1 MTKPIAIIL
10 GEPNSIASEI
20 IFKSWIKKK
29 KFKHHPCLVIG
40 NYNLLC
46 RHLKYFKFNLKLK
59 LIEKSFKL
67 EDLKGT
73 AIPVIDITYNQKK
86 IFEKISK
93 KSNKFILN
101 SFSEGLNLLKQNKIL
116 GIINGPVSK
125 ETFLNRKFN
134 GITEFIA
141 YKIGRYNNKVT
152 MLIFSNKFAVTPI
165 TTHIPVK
172 KISSK
177 LNVEKIVNQVKE
189 IVFFYNKYFKKKIK
203 IAITGLN
210 PHCFSNEKFSEE
222 EKIIKPAIKK
232 LKKQKINISGPLSA
246 DSLFLSKSQKKF
258 DVVVGMYHDQV
269 LTPIKTIMGLKA
281 INITLGLPFIRVS
294 PDHGVAADIVGKK
307 IADPSSLIESIKFFN
322 NIK

>member
-10 GEPNSIASEI
+10 GEPNSISSEI
-20 IFKSWIKKK
+20 IFKAWLKKK

-46 RHLKYFKFNLKLK
+46 RHLKYFKFNLKIK
-59 LIEKSFKL
+59 LIEKNFKL
-67 EDLKGT
+67 EDLEGR
-73 AIPVIDITYNQKK
+73 AIPVIDVKYSQKR

-101 SFSEGLNLLKQNKIL
+101 CFSQGLYLLKHNKVL

-125 ETFLNRKFN
+125 ETLLNNKFN
-134 GITEFIA
+134 GITEFITH
-141 YKIGRYNNKVT
+141 KTGCHNKVA
-152 MLIFSNKFAVTPI
+152 MLIYSKKIAVTPI
-165 TTHIPVK
+165 TTHVSIN
-172 KISSK
+172 KICSK
-177 LNVEKIVNQVKE
+177 LSNKKIVNQIKE
-189 IVFFYNKYFKKKIK
+189 IVFFYNNHFKKKIK

-222 EKIIKPAIKK
+222 NKIIKPAIRK
-232 LKKQKINISGPLSA
+232 LKKQKINVSGPLSA
-246 DSLFLSKSQKKF
+246 DTLFSSKNRKRF

-269 LTPIKTIMGLKA
+269 LTPIKTLVGFKA

-294 PDHGVAADIVGKK
+294 PGHGVATDIVGKK
-307 IADPSSLIESIKFFN
+307 IADPSGLIESVKFFN

>member
-10 GEPNSIASEI
+10 GEPNSISSEI
-20 IFKSWIKKK
+20 IFKAWLKKK

-40 NYNLLC
+40 NYNLLY
-46 RHLKYFKFNLKLK
+46 RHLKYFKFNLSLK
-59 LIEKSFKL
+59 LIEKNFKL
-67 EDLKGT
+67 DDLKGT
-73 AIPVIDITYNQKK
+73 AIPVIDIKYDQKK
-86 IFEKISK
+86 NFEKISE
-93 KSNKFILN
+93 KSNKFI
-101 SFSEGLNLLKQNKIL
+101 SDCFSQGLNLIKQNKIL

-125 ETFLNRKFN
+125 ETFLNKRFN

-141 YKIGRYNNKVT
+141 YKIGCYDKAT
-152 MLIFSNKFAVTPI
+152 MLIYSNKLAVTPI
-165 TTHIPVK
+165 VTHVAVK
-172 KISSK
+172 KISQK
-177 LNVEKIVNQVKE
+177 LNVKKIVNQIKE

-210 PHCFSNEKFSEE
+210 PHCFSHERFSEE

-232 LKKQKINISGPLSA
+232 IKKLKINITGPLSA
-246 DSLFLSKSQKKF
+246 DTLFLSKNEKKF

-269 LTPIKTIMGLKA
+269 LTPIKTIMGFKA

-307 IADPSSLIESIKFFN
+307 VADPSSLIESIKLFN
-322 NIK
+322 NIR